1 MEGLRERVERDVK
14 TDRQT
19 EAETETERASV
30 CVCMRE
36 REREG
41 GREREESVYVCVR
54 KGVCVNVFV

>member
-30 CVCMRE
+30 CVCVCE
-36 REREG
+36 RERG